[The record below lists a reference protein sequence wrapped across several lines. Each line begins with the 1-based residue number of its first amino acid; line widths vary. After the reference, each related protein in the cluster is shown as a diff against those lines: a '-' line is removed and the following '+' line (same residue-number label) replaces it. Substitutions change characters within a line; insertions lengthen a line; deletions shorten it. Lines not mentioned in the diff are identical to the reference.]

1 MTNFDI
7 LQQNKDISSE
17 LIKMDLKYDQSG
29 AVEMKLDYDYIE
41 TISMLSYNNRIFYEK
56 NLIIK
61 GSVIY
66 EQSTSQ
72 HYIAYFDPMIYYENT
87 QVKYEAVFNLI
98 RRKHSKEVIIHA
110 MYEMIKSNYSVK
122 IIKVIFNKIVK
133 QLHKNLFNNKNMIG
147 ATISRVLQNSQE
159 HEEKR
164 NSYDLSNPRHY
175 MLLRKKT
182 IIRQPDMYYHLFKP
196 FEHKNVEAEYIF
208 QLLVLFV
215 NSLMSYGIPIQPGFQ
230 TILINFLK
238 KIKNFSLIGIFLQ
251 YHSLP
256 DSVELAKFMLE
267 DCAGVDTIEYDDPQR
282 EQIINETKEKAFQ
295 FALDMLIRLKKY
307 DEVFIA
313 LINRNQF
320 VDALLFMKRYKVNIE
335 YISSDAAA
343 KIKNM
348 IRENRSLVTEFLLER

>member
-17 LIKMDLKYDQSG
+17 LIKIDLKCQESG
-29 AVEMKLDYDYIE
+29 EVEMKLDYDCVE
-41 TISMLSYNNRIFYEK
+41 TISMLSYNNRMFYEK
-56 NLIIK
+56 NLVIK

-66 EQSTSQ
+66 EHSTSQ
-72 HYIAYFDPMIYYENT
+72 HYITYFDPMIYYENT
-87 QVKYEAVFNLI
+87 GVKYEAVFNLI
-98 RRKHSKEVIIHA
+98 RRKHSKDVIIHA
-110 MYEMIKSNYSVK
+110 MHEMIKSNYSVK

-133 QLHKNLFNNKNMIG
+133 QLHKNLFNNKNMLGNRIIQ
-147 ATISRVLQNSQE
+147 TQNT
-159 HEEKR
+159 HDFEERR
-164 NSYDLSNPRHY
+164 NSYDLSNNKHY

-182 IIRQPDMYYHLFKP
+182 IVKQPDMYYHLFKP

-215 NSLMSYGIPIQPGFQ
+215 NSLMSFGIPIQPGFQ
-230 TILINFLK
+230 SILINFLK

-267 DCAGVDTIEYDDPQR
+267 DCAGIDILDQDDPER
-282 EQIINETKEKAFQ
+282 TKIIKDTKEKAFQ

-307 DEVFIA
+307 EEILIA

-320 VDALLFMKRYKVNIE
+320 VEALLFIKRYKVNIE
-335 YISSDAAA
+335 YISSDAVV
-343 KIKNM
+343 KLKNM
-348 IRENRSLVTEFLLER
+348 IRENKNLVTEFLMER